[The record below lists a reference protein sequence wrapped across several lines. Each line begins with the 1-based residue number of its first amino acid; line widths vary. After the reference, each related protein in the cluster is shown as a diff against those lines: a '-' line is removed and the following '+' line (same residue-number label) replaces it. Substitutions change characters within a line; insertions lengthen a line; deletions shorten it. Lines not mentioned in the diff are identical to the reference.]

1 MATSSDTASRHEQI
15 VSKYEE
21 LADLL
26 KSFGYEL
33 VADDWEGNVDLDIQT
48 TEGDHLFTL
57 TTIERADY

>member
-1 MATSSDTASRHEQI
+1 MATSSDAASRHEQI

-33 VADDWEGNVDLDIQT
+33 VADDWEGSVDLDIQNV
-48 TEGDHLFTL
+48 EGDHLFTL